1 MRKPIPCPG
10 SRRGQR
16 GLSLIEVLVAFFILF
31 VVTLAILEMFS
42 MAFLVN
48 KNAEMRSELS
58 FKAEQV
64 IEQVRVQLA
73 LQSWNPTPNACC
85 PTTLGTTFE
94 VTEDA
99 ANYASCAY
107 TYWGRGGANIVVED
121 SPRYELR
128 YNITA
133 GTSGR
138 NVLTVE
144 AVPTTSGGFR
154 YVGQR
159 GSTAAGKVVRYVAQL

>member
-1 MRKPIPCPG
+1 MRIPTLRLG

-64 IEQVRVQLA
+64 MEQVRLQVA
-73 LQSWNPTPNACC
+73 LQTPNACC
-85 PTTLGTTFE
+85 PTTIGTTFE
-94 VTEDA
+94 VTDQSGTCF
-99 ANYASCAY
+99 NS
-107 TYWGRGGANIVVED
+107 YWGAAGANIVETN
-121 SPRYELR
+121 PRYELR

-144 AVPTTSGGFR
+144 ALPTPGGGFR
-154 YVGQR
+154 YVSLQGN
-159 GSTAAGKVVRYVAQL
+159 TPAGKVVRYVAQL

>member
-1 MRKPIPCPG
+1 MPCPDP
-10 SRRGQR
+10 RRGQR
-16 GLSLIEVLVAFFILF
+16 GLSLLEVLVAFFILF
-31 VVTLAILEMFS
+31 VVTLAVLEMFS

-64 IEQVRVQLA
+64 IEQVRLQVA
-73 LQSWNPTPNACC
+73 LQTVNPAPNACC
-85 PTTLGTTFE
+85 PTTLGTTFD
-94 VTEDA
+94 VTDD
-99 ANYASCAY
+99 SSPCFDS
-107 TYWGRGGANIVVED
+107 YWGSSGANIVEVD
-121 SPRYELR
+121 PPYELR

-144 AVPTTSGGFR
+144 AVPTTIAGLR
-154 YVGQR
+154 YVGQQ
-159 GSTAAGKVVRYVAQL
+159 GNTAAGRAVRYVAQL

>member
-1 MRKPIPCPG
+1 MPSRG

-16 GLSLIEVLVAFFILF
+16 GLSLLEVLVAFFILF

-73 LQSWNPTPNACC
+73 LQSWGPATNACC

-94 VTEDA
+94 ITDDSS
-99 ANYASCAY
+99 SCF
-107 TYWGRGGANIVVED
+107 TSYWGAGGANIVEPN
-121 SPRYELR
+121 PRYELR

-154 YVGQR
+154 YVGQQ

>member
-1 MRKPIPCPG
+1 MRCPG

-64 IEQVRVQLA
+64 IEQVRVQVA
-73 LQSWNPTPNACC
+73 LQGPGGPANACC
-85 PTTLGTTFE
+85 PIVLGTTFE
-94 VTEDA
+94 VTRDA
-99 ANYASCAY
+99 ANTSSCAY
-107 TYWGRGGANIVVED
+107 GYWGPYGANIVEPN
-121 SPRYELR
+121 PRYEIR

-144 AVPTTSGGFR
+144 AVPTTIPGFR
-154 YVGQR
+154 YVGQQ